1 MNRRQF
7 VKQSALSASLLTEMN
22 ADYSAG
28 VTTNESSATLT
39 GKVTFSLQQGVLKI
53 ETPTLRA
60 TMEKGLLLSLQSK
73 ITGEEY
79 IQKMDAKKKTA
90 LQLLYPLEGTV
101 DIDEDKFGQIE
112 CRQLSESR
120 AEFIFHGW
128 EGDGILSISAD
139 QTSGDLIMEPS
150 AYSSRPGVQA
160 CRWLIHGIRKDL
172 QLIAP
177 FFQGIKLPLSDP
189 LIKHSRWAWPM
200 FWEAAL
206 AIMQSSKGG
215 FWIHCQ
221 DDRYRFKAIKI
232 GSGDDPQGIG
242 LDSEAYG
249 PLHDNLSAGGIAW
262 RINVF
267 EGDWKR
273 PAEIYRNW
281 LWKTYHLDE
290 ARKKR
295 RAWIYDVTL
304 ALSWCPGN
312 PEILDALASQLDP
325 HRVLIHFPNWRTDE
339 YDQNYPTFVANNSA
353 RVFLTKAKNMG
364 FHVMPHC
371 NSVDMD
377 PSHPAY
383 QYIRDFQYRDLE
395 HRRIQ
400 GWSWSGGRVIGVP
413 ESNAMRPRHRDKNV
427 MVKVHPGLSMW
438 RSILG
443 ENIQKTAQDLA
454 LEALFLDVT
463 LTAYNLHQSLVENT
477 TAPEGMKRL
486 IDHIANLG
494 PGLVVG
500 GEGLN
505 EITMQ
510 ELSFAQAHLFKSWQ
524 DNTEGLERAGGCALN
539 EFLFGQL
546 CRTFGY
552 SGLSGK
558 DDKEALR
565 LRIHEEHEAIPTLTV
580 EKAEELV
587 KPNAA
592 ARQVLEKAKML
603 AQRKK

>member
-7 VKQSALSASLLTEMN
+7 VKHSALSAGLLTEMKAAN
-22 ADYSAG
+22 
-28 VTTNESSATLT
+28 SSAMTT
-39 GKVTFSLQQGVLKI
+39 VESPATPAGKVTFSVQQGILKI
-53 ETPTLRA
+53 ETLTLRA
-60 TMEKGLLLSLQSK
+60 TFEKGLLLSLQSK
-73 ITGEEY
+73 ITGEEHL
-79 IQKMDAKKKTA
+79 QKMDLNKKTS

-112 CRQLSESR
+112 CRHLSESR

-128 EGDGILSISAD
+128 EGDGIVSISAD
-139 QTSGDLIMEPS
+139 PTNGDLIIEPS

-172 QLIAP
+172 QLVAP
-177 FFQGIKLPLSDP
+177 FFQGIKLPLGDP
-189 LIKHSRWAWPM
+189 LLKHSRWAWPM

-206 AIMQSSKGG
+206 AILQSSKGG
-215 FWIHCQ
+215 FWIHCR
-221 DDRYRFKAIKI
+221 DDRYRFKALKI
-232 GSGDDPQGIG
+232 GSGDDPQVIG

-267 EGDWKR
+267 EGDWKK
-273 PAEIYRNW
+273 PAEVYRNW
-281 LWKTYHLDE
+281 LWKAYHLDE
-290 ARKKR
+290 ARQKR
-295 RAWIYDVTL
+295 KAWIYDITF
-304 ALSWCPGN
+304 ALSWCPCN

-325 HRVLIHFPNWRTDE
+325 HRVLIHFPEWRTDE

-353 RVFLTKAKNMG
+353 HVFLTKAKNMG

-400 GWSWSGGRVIGVP
+400 GWSWSDGQVIGIP
-413 ESNAMRPRHRDKNV
+413 ESNAMRPNHRDKNV

-463 LTAYNLHQSLVENT
+463 LTAYNLHQSLVEST

-486 IDHIANLG
+486 ISHIANLG

-524 DNTEGLERAGGCALN
+524 ENTEGLERAGGCALN

-558 DDKEALR
+558 DDNEALR
-565 LRIHEEHEAIPTLTV
+565 MRIHEEHEAIPTLTI
-580 EKAEELV
+580 EKPEELS
-587 KPNAA
+587 KPNTAA
-592 ARQVLEKAKML
+592 KQVLDRAKTL
-603 AQRKK
+603 AQRKR